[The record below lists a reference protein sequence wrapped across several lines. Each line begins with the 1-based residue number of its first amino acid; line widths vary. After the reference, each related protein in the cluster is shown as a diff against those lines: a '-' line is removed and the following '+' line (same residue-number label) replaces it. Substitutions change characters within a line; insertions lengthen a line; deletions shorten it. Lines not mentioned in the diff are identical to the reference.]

1 MRLATAPTAE
11 AADIVLDLDAG
22 HWARQGRVAFDIELT
37 DDVITSA
44 DLIAGFMHR
53 GAEKLFE
60 VRDYRQGMAL
70 ANRHDWLAP
79 VGGEILL
86 ARAAEELLGM
96 PVPRQGRLL
105 RLLLLELSR
114 AAAMLAFLGPAA
126 APCQMPAANLV
137 RPQTAAAREE
147 ILELLEQLTGARMH
161 VTFTV
166 VGGVR
171 DDASV
176 EWLTSVIE
184 TCERLQSDV
193 ASTLAEAVTSD
204 AVAAVCAGLGV
215 VPQATAMGHGASGV
229 VGRAS
234 GIAVDLRHD
243 DPDYAELQHLL
254 PTGVASSGDT
264 QSRLEWM
271 AAELRSALALSV
283 ELAQWVSHAT
293 DRAVNQ
299 TLPKVLRVPVGSTLQ
314 WLETP
319 LGAAG
324 VLLESRGD
332 RVPYRYA
339 LRTPSFAHAPL
350 LAGALVGHRVAD
362 APAIVSSFPIV
373 VGDLD
378 K

>member
-1 MRLATAPTAE
+1 MRLASAPTAE
-11 AADIVLDLDAG
+11 PADIVLDLDAG
-22 HWARQGRVAFDIELT
+22 HWARQGRVAFEIDLT
-37 DDVITSA
+37 DGIIGSS

-114 AAAMLAFLGPAA
+114 AASMLAFLGPAA
-126 APCQMPAANLV
+126 APTGMPAADEL
-137 RPQTAAAREE
+137 RSKAAAAREE
-147 ILELLEQLTGARMH
+147 LLELLELLTGARMH
-161 VTFTV
+161 VTFSV

-171 DDASV
+171 NDAPD
-176 EWLTSVIE
+176 EWLTTVIG
-184 TCERLQSDV
+184 TCERLQSEIS
-193 ASTLAEAVTSD
+193 STFVDAVTSD
-204 AVAAVCAGLGV
+204 AVTAVCAGLGV
-215 VPQATAMGHGASGV
+215 VSCESALGHGASGV

-234 GIAVDLRHD
+234 GIALDLRQND
-243 DPDYAELQHLL
+243 RDYAEIQHLL
-254 PTGVASSGDT
+254 PHTEATTGDAT
-264 QSRLEWM
+264 ARLIWM
-271 AAELRSALALSV
+271 AAELRSALALSA
-283 ELAQWVSHAT
+283 ELAQRVTHAT

-324 VLLESRGD
+324 ALLESRGD
-332 RVPYRYA
+332 RVPCRYA

-350 LAGALVGHRVAD
+350 LAGALVGHRLDQA
-362 APAIVSSFPIV
+362 AAIVSSFPIV